1 MPTFGGFNLI
11 KYFLQG
17 VIMASIIVMSG
28 NNKGD
33 YYPLGRRTTVI
44 GRDEALL
51 IQILDDGVSRKHVQI
66 HYDKNNGKY
75 YALDM
80 KSKNGVFVNNEKI
93 DGERALID
101 GDHIRLGQT
110 VLFFTQKDFPNR
122 EDAMSHFKRVGQRA
136 NVTKPIEGQ

>member
-1 MPTFGGFNLI
+1 M
-11 KYFLQG
+11 
-17 VIMASIIVMSG
+17 MASIIVMSG
-28 NNKGD
+28 KNKGD

-51 IQILDDGVSRKHVQI
+51 IQILDDGVSRKHLQI
-66 HYDKNNGKY
+66 HFDKNTGKY

-80 KSKNGVFVNNEKI
+80 KSKNGVFVNNMKI
-93 DGERALID
+93 DGERALLD

-136 NVTKPIEGQ
+136 YKTKTAGEQPF

>member
-1 MPTFGGFNLI
+1 
-11 KYFLQG
+11 
-17 VIMASIIVMSG
+17 MASIIVMSG

-51 IQILDDGVSRKHVQI
+51 IQLLDDGVSRKHAQI
-66 HYDKNNGKY
+66 HFDKNTGKY

-80 KSKNGVFVNNEKI
+80 KSKNGVFVNNIKI
-93 DGERALID
+93 DGERALMD

-136 NVTKPIEGQ
+136 HTTKPIEGQ

>member
-1 MPTFGGFNLI
+1 
-11 KYFLQG
+11 
-17 VIMASIIVMSG
+17 MASIIVMSG
-28 NNKGD
+28 QHKGD

-66 HYDKNNGKY
+66 HFDKDTGKY

-80 KSKNGVFVNNEKI
+80 KSKNGVYVNNQKI
-93 DGERALID
+93 DDEKALID

-110 VLFFTQKDFPNR
+110 VLFFTQKDFPNS
-122 EDAMSHFKRVGQRA
+122 EDALSHFKKVGQRA
-136 NVTKPIEGQ
+136 NMTKPIEEQ

>member
-1 MPTFGGFNLI
+1 
-11 KYFLQG
+11 
-17 VIMASIIVMSG
+17 MASIIVMSG
-28 NNKGD
+28 SNKGD

-66 HYDKNNGKY
+66 RFDKNTGKY

-80 KSKNGVFVNNEKI
+80 KSKNGVYVNNIKI
-93 DGERALID
+93 EGERALMD

-136 NVTKPIEGQ
+136 NVTKVIED